1 MSSVVQAQ
9 GSESDN
15 SGGSAEKPSMRTQKG
30 SEDLKPSAHIKVP
43 WSNMPGTRDW
53 LQRQCAG
60 MSNAEAMPDPT
71 LFRRASMR
79 APVAGGVS
87 LSA

>member
-1 MSSVVQAQ
+1 VSSVVQAQ

-60 MSNAEAMPDPT
+60 MSNAEAKRWMMV
-71 LFRRASMR
+71 L
-79 APVAGGVS
+79 
-87 LSA
+87 